1 MLVTHVA
8 AERAVAEGLIV
19 PVFHSLDIDERAF
32 LIEQA
37 RIEFV
42 IEVLRPQRMFVEH
55 LEDDSVND
63 DGFKYLR
70 DVKTERIAALAW
82 CVQKR
87 DGRIELR
94 LMDSPERLR
103 IAHHIAERDERVDLV
118 LRWLLGTRAHLV
130 IIKDDIKGII
140 IQFADISL
148 NAHHLFHGSGRW

>member
-19 PVFHSLDIDERAF
+19 PVFHSLDIDELTF

-37 RIEFV
+37 RIELAV
-42 IEVLRPQRMFVEH
+42 KVLWTQRMFVEH

-103 IAHHIAERDERVDLV
+103 IAHHIAERDERIDLI

-130 IIKDDIKGII
+130 IVKDDIKGII